1 MTVDLLITLFLVF
14 LNGFFVAAEF
24 AIVKV
29 RASQIALQKGG
40 FAKNSAQLIIDN
52 LDGFL
57 AATQLG
63 ITLASL
69 GLGWWGEDVATRI
82 ILGAMNGLGFELS
95 EAAAHRVAIPIAFTM
110 ITILHIVFGEL
121 APKTI
126 AIRYPAST
134 AISVAAWL
142 RVFYFVFRPFIWL
155 LNGFAGLILRII
167 GIKPVNETD
176 IHSEDELKLI
186 IAESEEGG
194 AIEPAERELIQN
206 VFDFDDR
213 VVRQVMIPRI
223 KISAM
228 KAHTPV
234 KDAITIVLSEGF
246 SRYPLYEESL
256 EEIVGIVTI
265 KDILSTFMTSP
276 EKTVREIMRPVYF
289 IPETKGVDTLLREF
303 QLKKTQ
309 MAIVISEFGGTIGL
323 VTLED
328 ILEELVGE
336 IQDEHDQESQIVTS
350 VGNYIYQV
358 HARSPLH
365 DINKYLDIPIPE
377 SEEYETLA
385 GMITTERP
393 SVQQGDEFD
402 LSGYKMKV
410 LKMFKT
416 LPELVEMKLDTT
428 KAY

>member
-1 MTVDLLITLFLVF
+1 MTIDLLITLLLVF

-29 RASQIALQKGG
+29 RASQIALQKNGM
-40 FAKNSAQLIIDN
+40 AKRSAQLIIDN

-69 GLGWWGEDVATRI
+69 GLGWYGEDVATRI
-82 ILGAMNGLGFELS
+82 ITNVMNGLGVEFS
-95 EAAAHRVAIPIAFTM
+95 DSAAHRIAIPVAFTM

-121 APKTI
+121 APKSI
-126 AIRYPAST
+126 AIRYPTST
-134 AISVAAWL
+134 AISVSTSL
-142 RVFYFVFRPFIWL
+142 RIFYFVFRPFIWL
-155 LNGFAGLILRII
+155 LNGFAGLILRIF
-167 GIKPVNETD
+167 GIKPVTETE

-194 AIEPAERELIQN
+194 AIEPGERELIQN

-228 KAHTPV
+228 RATTTV
-234 KDAITIVLSEGF
+234 RDAMQIVMSEGF

-256 EEIVGIVTI
+256 EEIVGIVTL
-265 KDILSTFMTSP
+265 KDIMPAYLSTP
-276 EKTVREIMRPVYF
+276 DKTVRDIMRSVYF

-393 SVQQGDEFD
+393 SIQQGDEFE
-402 LSGYKMKV
+402 LYGYKMKV

-416 LPELVEMKLDTT
+416 LPELVEMKLDAS
-428 KAY
+428 KA

>member
-1 MTVDLLITLFLVF
+1 MTIDILLTFFLVF

-29 RASQIALQKGG
+29 RASQISLQKSGM
-40 FAKNSAQLIIDN
+40 AKRSAQLIIDN

-69 GLGWWGEDVATRI
+69 GLGWFGEDVATRI
-82 ILGAMNGLGFELS
+82 IMNTMNNIGVDFS
-95 EAAAHRVAIPIAFTM
+95 EAAAHRIAVPVAFTM

-134 AISVAAWL
+134 AISVATWL
-142 RVFYFVFRPFIWL
+142 RAFYFIFRPFIWL
-155 LNGFAGLILRII
+155 LNGFAGLLLKII
-167 GIKPVNETD
+167 GIKPVSEAD

-228 KAHTPV
+228 RANTSV
-234 KDAITIVLSEGF
+234 REAMNIVLSEGF
-246 SRYPLYEESL
+246 SRYPLYEDSL

-265 KDILSTFMTSP
+265 KDILANFLNTP
-276 EKTVREIMRPVYF
+276 EKSVREIMRPVYF
-289 IPETKGVDTLLREF
+289 IPETKGVDILLREF

-336 IQDEHDQESQIVTS
+336 IQDEHDHESQIVIS
-350 VGNYIYQV
+350 VGNYMYQV
-358 HARSPLH
+358 HARNPLH

-393 SVQQGDEFD
+393 SIQQGDEFE

-416 LPELVEMKLDTT
+416 LPELVEMKLDAS
-428 KAY
+428 KS

>member
-1 MTVDLLITLFLVF
+1 MTWDIIFTLFLVF

-29 RASQIALQKGG
+29 RASQIALQKGSL
-40 FAKNSAQLIIDN
+40 AKRSAQLIIDN

-69 GLGWWGEDVATRI
+69 GLGWLGENVATSL
-82 ILGAMNGLGFELS
+82 ILKFMGFLGVEFS
-95 EAAAHRVAIPIAFTM
+95 EAAAHRIAIPIAFAT
-110 ITILHIVFGEL
+110 ITVMHIVFGEL
-121 APKTI
+121 APKSI
-126 AIRYPAST
+126 AIRYPTRT
-134 AISVAAWL
+134 AIAVSTWL
-142 RVFYFVFRPFIWL
+142 RAFYFVFRPFIWL
-155 LNGFAGLILRII
+155 LNGFASTLLKIF
-167 GIKPVNETD
+167 GIKPVNETE

-194 AIEPAERELIQN
+194 AIEASERELIQN

-223 KISAM
+223 KITGM
-228 KAHTPV
+228 KAGTPV
-234 KDAITIVLSEGF
+234 PDALNHVLAEGF

-256 EEIVGIVTI
+256 EEIIGIVTI
-265 KDILSTFMTSP
+265 KDIIQAYVAHP
-276 EKTVREIMRPVYF
+276 ERTLKDIMRPVYF
-289 IPETKGVDTLLREF
+289 IPETKPVDSLLREF
-303 QLKKTQ
+303 QVKKIQ

-336 IQDEHDQESQIVTS
+336 IQDEHDQELQIVTS
-350 VGNYIYQV
+350 TGNYVYQV

-365 DINKYLDIPIPE
+365 DINKFLDVPIPE
-377 SEEYETLA
+377 SEDYETLA

-402 LSGYKMKV
+402 LAGYKMKI

-416 LPELVEMKLDTT
+416 LPELVEIRLDPA
-428 KAY
+428 KDL